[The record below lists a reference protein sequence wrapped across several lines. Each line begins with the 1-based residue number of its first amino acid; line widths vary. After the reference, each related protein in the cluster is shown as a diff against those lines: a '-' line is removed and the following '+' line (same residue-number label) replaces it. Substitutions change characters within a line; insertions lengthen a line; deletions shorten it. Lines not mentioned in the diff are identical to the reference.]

1 MLIWAGSPQF
11 DNRNTFDFRP
21 NIRSDGETYLSF
33 IIAWDWHGG
42 PDKGSGIILDNHY
55 QVQKQ
60 VVPLDDVHDFNMHEF
75 NLVDDGKAA
84 LSCVYRTARV
94 NMADFGRPTEESWV
108 MTGGFTETKVDTN
121 EVLVQWNSLD
131 HIALHESN
139 LFHSW
144 DAPAVEGSWDYV
156 HANAVDKN
164 EAGDYIISM
173 RFTDAIYGVAG
184 ADGHVMWRL
193 GGVDSD
199 FDQDF
204 NFSRQHDA
212 KFVSSNG
219 PIHVI
224 SFMNNAAD
232 ERGNQE
238 DVSSALIVQLDT
250 TAMTARVVTRIT
262 RPDGGLTK
270 LRGNVQKLPNG
281 NIFVGWSEWGYHTE
295 HAPNGD
301 HLMSAWFPS
310 ERYSTYRSY
319 KGEFVGRPTTPPD
332 VVASVYGTSEIDIT
346 TIIHVSWNGATDIAG
361 WNFYAQAY
369 AGGTP
374 AFIGHA
380 DKTDFETMYIV
391 DGYMDWIT
399 VEAVGRDGTSMSTSL
414 VTRTQI
420 PASWHAAGFQGSEN
434 PTPDDPSLVA
444 APRKGSNGG
453 ISAGNDNS
461 AAGIKD
467 QYGSLA
473 YADAKEVAKA
483 VYKAYDVIRGVGA
496 VLTLA
501 LIACIVG
508 GIVACIYHLVRL
520 RKLRSYRNVP
530 MEETENV
537 PVEEIPLR
545 SEHPE

>member
-21 NIRSDGETYLSF
+21 NVRSDGETYLSF

-55 QVQKQ
+55 QAQKQ
-60 VVPLDDVHDFNMHEF
+60 VVPLEDVHDFNMHEF
-75 NLVDDGKAA
+75 NLVDDGKSA

-173 RFTDAIYGVAG
+173 RFTDTIYGVSG

-204 NFSRQHDA
+204 TFSRQHDA
-212 KFVSSNG
+212 KYVSSNG

-224 SFMNNAAD
+224 SFMNNAGD

-250 TAMTARVVTRIT
+250 TAMTAHLVTRIA

-270 LRGNVQKLPNG
+270 LRGNVQTLPNG

-295 HAPNGD
+295 HAPNGG

-319 KGEFVGRPTTPPD
+319 KGEFVGRPTAPPD

-346 TIIHVSWNGATDIAG
+346 TIIHVSWNGATDVVG

-369 AGGTP
+369 DGSKP

-399 VEAVGRDGTSMSTSL
+399 VEAVSHDGTSMSTSL

-434 PTPDDPSLVA
+434 PTPDDPFLVA
-444 APRKGSNGG
+444 APRKGSNEGV
-453 ISAGNDNS
+453 SAGHDS
-461 AAGIKD
+461 SAGIKY

-483 VYKAYDVIRGVGA
+483 VYKAYDIIRGVGA
-496 VLTLA
+496 VLMLA
-501 LIACIVG
+501 LIACIVT
-508 GIVACIYHLVRL
+508 GIVACIYRLVRR

-530 MEETENV
+530 TEESENV